1 MRSISAKHSSGSAL
15 ASEAGSTPAPPLPV
29 IDYQSRIETLVRRLR
44 RKKIDALLVSRP
56 ENRRYLS
63 GFRAP
68 DHGINETSGLLFI
81 CARGP
86 ALLLTDFRYQLQAE
100 AETRLEV
107 LLYRRG
113 ILALLSELL
122 GDDSIRRVAFESHYT
137 LHSFSLKLREMA
149 EKKQVELVPVS
160 NFIEKQRQIK
170 SEAEIEL
177 MRRSTALNEAVFQH
191 IHQRLTPEMTEIEAA
206 STIESRMRE
215 LGAER
220 PSFDTIVA
228 AGKNGAL
235 PHAVPT
241 DQRLGNN
248 AAVTIDMG
256 LVLDGYCS
264 DMTRNV
270 ILGTAAE
277 AYLKIHRIVRR
288 AQQAG
293 IAAARP
299 GALMKD
305 VDRAARSIISDSGYG
320 AYFGHSLGHGVGLAV
335 HEAPSLS
342 YRSRRKLQPGMIVT
356 VEPGIYIQG
365 LGGVRLENMVVIRD
379 DGCEVLNEDTTD
391 LDI

>member
-1 MRSISAKHSSGSAL
+1 L
-15 ASEAGSTPAPPLPV
+15 ASETVASSTAAAPY
-29 IDYQSRIETLVRRLR
+29 IDYQGRIDALSKRLR

-68 DHGINETSGLLFI
+68 DHGINETSGLLVI
-81 CARGP
+81 QARGP
-86 ALLLTDFRYQLQAE
+86 ARLLTDFRYQLQAE
-100 AETRLEV
+100 KETTLQV
-107 LLYRRG
+107 LLYQRG
-113 ILALLSELL
+113 VLALLSDLL
-122 GDDSIRRVAFESHYT
+122 DDGAIKRLAFESHYT
-137 LHSFSLKLREMA
+137 LHSFSLKLHEMA
-149 EKKQVELVPVS
+149 ERRQVELVPVS
-160 NFIEKQRQIK
+160 DFIEKQRQIK

-177 MRRSTALNEAVFQH
+177 MKRSTSLNESVFQK
-191 IHQRLTPEMTEIEAA
+191 IHKQLKPDMTEIEVATA
-206 STIESRMRE
+206 IESMMRAQ
-215 LGAER
+215 GAER

-228 AGKNGAL
+228 SGENGAL

-241 DQRLGNN
+241 DRELGKNS
-248 AAVTIDMG
+248 AVTIDMG

-270 ILGTAAE
+270 LLGSPRKD
-277 AYLKIHRIVRR
+277 YQKIHRIVRQ
-288 AQQAG
+288 AQLAG
-293 IAAARP
+293 ISAARP

-335 HEAPSLS
+335 HEPPSLS

-356 VEPGIYIQG
+356 VEPGIYIPG

-379 DGCEVLNEDTTD
+379 GGCEVLNEDTTD